1 MPRRRSQRPS
11 DVDEERVV
19 ITSDEDENMLDETQ
33 IRDGTSSLPDGGF
46 SALAEEQQDE
56 LVKRMIRYMVCRNTR
71 KKPVKRAELSKHI
84 FSNMSNIR
92 SKGKVFQGT
101 YMTAQTQLRALL
113 GMEMVEIVKQ
123 VRTRTGTSR
132 SQSASATQGATQG
145 MKAFILASVLP
156 QEGRV
161 EDVAEMASIGFLTVI
176 ASFILLEPG
185 CRIEQEALYR
195 ALGRIGVKVQEKG
208 GHRQLNGGNVK
219 ELIESELPSQW
230 YLEREREDKTFY
242 YTLGPRLRAELE
254 DNDLLA
260 FIEAVLREGGRAD
273 TTLDESSRHEL
284 QLRLDEARGK
294 IAGDEEAE

>member
-132 SQSASATQGATQG
+132 SQSASASQGATQG

-156 QEGRV
+156 
-161 EDVAEMASIGFLTVI
+161 
-176 ASFILLEPG
+176 
-185 CRIEQEALYR
+185 R
-195 ALGRIGVKVQEKG
+195 ALPCTRSNWSEGTRKG
-208 GHRQLNGGNVK
+208 WTSSAEWRQ
-219 ELIESELPSQW
+219 
-230 YLEREREDKTFY
+230 RER
-242 YTLGPRLRAELE
+242 A
-254 DNDLLA
+254 
-260 FIEAVLREGGRAD
+260 
-273 TTLDESSRHEL
+273 H
-284 QLRLDEARGK
+284 
-294 IAGDEEAE
+294 